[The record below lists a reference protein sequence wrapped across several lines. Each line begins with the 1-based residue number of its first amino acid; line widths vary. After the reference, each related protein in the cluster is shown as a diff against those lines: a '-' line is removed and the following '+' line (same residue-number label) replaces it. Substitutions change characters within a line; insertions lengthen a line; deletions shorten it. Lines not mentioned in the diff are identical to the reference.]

1 MNMNLEEQT
10 CTNDEFGNEACST
23 TPETNILRGKV
34 SEVISQLLLTPH
46 EWKELM
52 RKVVMEVIYHWE
64 DLVLISMLTILPI
77 ALARIFSR
85 QRYKEEFDYEKFEKG
100 TSYRRAKIVSEIGTV
115 YGLIYLVDLACFAC
129 EQLQSD
135 YDTSKFGSWAA
146 GLIILGWGARFLSF
160 LKTCLYCELYQ
171 GQ

>member
-1 MNMNLEEQT
+1 
-10 CTNDEFGNEACST
+10 
-23 TPETNILRGKV
+23 
-34 SEVISQLLLTPH
+34 
-46 EWKELM
+46 
-52 RKVVMEVIYHWE
+52 
-64 DLVLISMLTILPI
+64 
-77 ALARIFSR
+77 
-85 QRYKEEFDYEKFEKG
+85 
-100 TSYRRAKIVSEIGTV
+100 
-115 YGLIYLVDLACFAC
+115 LIYLVDLACFAC